1 MGAIITLDSQCR
13 QSYKIAIKKTMQN
26 EAEHQP
32 GLNEIELKL
41 RITEHHA
48 QALFTHQA
56 IQKNLIS
63 PAQTR
68 RLISV
73 YYDTPT
79 LQLLDADI
87 SLRVRSMSGGWFQAV
102 KSTGS
107 AMAGLHQRMEWE
119 DIITGPEPDFS
130 KIIEPNLAAIFAD
143 HKLRQA
149 LRPIFTTDVSRT
161 EWQLSYQT
169 SHIELAL
176 DIGKL
181 IIHPLADETIATE
194 SDISEIELELRKGK
208 PGDVFALAIAL
219 QQTIALTIEN
229 TSKAEYGYAHFRQ
242 TPFKIAKPSN
252 NALDSDNALANDHSL
267 DSPWHYLQA
276 LQDALHSVNRD
287 TPKRLKSL
295 TTQLRALIQSNPN
308 NEQNVLL
315 PELQWLQNLCEKSTP
330 DESLH

>member
-41 RITEHHA
+41 RITEHDA

-79 LQLLDADI
+79 LQLLDASI

-107 AMAGLHQRMEWE
+107 SIAGLHQRMEWE
-119 DIITGPEPDFS
+119 DIIAGPEPDFS
-130 KIIEPNLAAIFAD
+130 KITEPSLAAIFAD
-143 HKLRQA
+143 IELCQA
-149 LRPIFTTDVSRT
+149 LKPIFTTDVSRT
-161 EWQLSYQT
+161 EWQLAYASSQ
-169 SHIELAL
+169 IELAL
-176 DIGKL
+176 DMGKL
-181 IIHPLADETIATE
+181 IINSQADGTTITE
-194 SDISEIELELRKGK
+194 SDISEIELELKQGN
-208 PGDVFALAIAL
+208 PSDVFTLAIAL
-219 QQTIALTIEN
+219 QQDIALTIEN
-229 TSKAEYGYAHFRQ
+229 TSKAEYGYAHFRPA
-242 TPFKIAKPSN
+242 PFKMAASIKDGLENPWHCLQTLQ
-252 NALDSDNALANDHSL
+252 NAL
-267 DSPWHYLQA
+267 
-276 LQDALHSVNRD
+276 
-287 TPKRLKSL
+287 
-295 TTQLRALIQSNPN
+295 N
-308 NEQNVLL
+308 NSE
-315 PELQWLQNLCEKSTP
+315 
-330 DESLH
+330 